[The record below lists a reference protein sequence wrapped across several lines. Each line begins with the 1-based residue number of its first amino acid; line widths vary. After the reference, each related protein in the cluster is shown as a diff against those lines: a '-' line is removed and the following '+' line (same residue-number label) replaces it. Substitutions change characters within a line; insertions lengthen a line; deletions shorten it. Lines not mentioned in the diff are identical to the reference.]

1 MTARREFPRK
11 VRFEI
16 IKRASDEKGRL
27 VCEGCGLVLGSKP
40 WHLDHTIPDALMLD
54 KSRPLTADDGKLLG
68 WDCCHKP
75 KTAKDVGDIARSI
88 RRFGKDR
95 GDRKPSTWRKPPPG
109 YNPWTRRIETR

>member
-1 MTARREFPRK
+1 MSRREFPRR

-16 IKRASDEKGRL
+16 IKRASDEKLGL
-27 VCEGCGLVLGSKP
+27 ICEGCGLVLGSKP
-40 WHLDHTIPDALMLD
+40 WHIDHTIPDAHRLE

-75 KTAKDVGDIARSI
+75 KTAVDVGNIARAE

-95 GDRKPSTWRKPPPG
+95 GDKKPSTFPKPPPG
-109 YNPWTRRIETR
+109 YNPWTRRIET

>member
-16 IKRASDEKGRL
+16 IKRASDEKGNIS
-27 VCEGCGLVLGSKP
+27 CEGCGLKLGKKA
-40 WHLDHTIPDALMLD
+40 WHIDHTIADALVLD

-75 KTAKDVGDIARSI
+75 KTAVDVGNIARAE

-95 GDRKPSTWRKPPPG
+95 GDRRVSTFPKPPPG
-109 YNPWTRRIETR
+109 YNYWTRRIET